1 LGKRESRNDTLSAYM
16 WKEKAR
22 REEKGSKE
30 SGKEQG

>member
-1 LGKRESRNDTLSAYM
+1 LGKEGSKNDTLPAYM

-30 SGKEQG
+30 DEKG